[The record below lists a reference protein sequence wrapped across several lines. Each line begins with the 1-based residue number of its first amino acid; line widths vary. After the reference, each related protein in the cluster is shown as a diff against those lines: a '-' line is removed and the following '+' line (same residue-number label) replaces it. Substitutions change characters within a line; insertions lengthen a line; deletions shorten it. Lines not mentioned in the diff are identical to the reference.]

1 MKRPNKLLNKK
12 YLSSLVIAAFL
23 ILSVLTAYNI
33 RFGEEKA
40 ETEVEETIG
49 DNEDVISSGEARIGS
64 REQSDGADNADRA
77 ESGRD
82 EEDGTDNADEAGS
95 GREEADDTDDAEGT
109 GSGREEADDTD
120 DAEGTES
127 GRNEEDG
134 ADDAD
139 ETAGDRGLTNDTSEK
154 DDSRTSQIHFAYD
167 GKQRLPWPVMGNVI
181 LPYSMDTTVYY
192 TTLDQYA
199 CNDGLLIGARKGEE
213 VTAVADGRI
222 VNVAQSDRYGT
233 MVTLLIGDNYEVFY
247 GQMGN
252 VKHEIGDEVKE
263 GDVLGL
269 VAEPTRSFVLEGPHL
284 YFKMTYQG
292 EPVNPM
298 DYLES

>member
-49 DNEDVISSGEARIGS
+49 NNEDVISSGEARIGS
-64 REQSDGADNADRA
+64 REQSDGADD
-77 ESGRD
+77 
-82 EEDGTDNADEAGS
+82 ADEAG
-95 GREEADDTDDAEGT
+95 
-109 GSGREEADDTD
+109 
-120 DAEGTES
+120 S

-134 ADDAD
+134 ADDADETGSGRDEEDGADDADETGSGRD

-154 DDSRTSQIHFAYD
+154 DDSRTSQTHFAYD
-167 GKQRLPWPVMGNVI
+167 GKHRLPWPVMGNVI

-247 GQMGN
+247 GQMEN

-292 EPVNPM
+292 EPVNPV

>member
-64 REQSDGADNADRA
+64 REQSDGADDTDDA
-77 ESGRD
+77 EGTGSGRD
-82 EEDGTDNADEAGS
+82 EEDGADDADRTES

-109 GSGREEADDTD
+109 GSRRDET
-120 DAEGTES
+120 
-127 GRNEEDG
+127 N
-134 ADDAD
+134 DAD
-139 ETAGDRGLTNDTSEK
+139 ETAGDRGLPNDTSEE
-154 DDSRTSQIHFAYD
+154 DDSRTSQTHFAYD
-167 GKQRLPWPVMGNVI
+167 GKHRLPWPVMGNVI

-292 EPVNPM
+292 EPVNPV

>member
-49 DNEDVISSGEARIGS
+49 NNEDVISSGEARIGS
-64 REQSDGADNADRA
+64 REQSDGADDAD
-77 ESGRD
+77 ETGSGRN
-82 EEDGTDNADEAGS
+82 EEDGADNADEAG
-95 GREEADDTDDAEGT
+95 
-109 GSGREEADDTD
+109 
-120 DAEGTES
+120 S

-134 ADDAD
+134 ADDADRTESGRD

-154 DDSRTSQIHFAYD
+154 DDSRTSQTHFAYD

-247 GQMGN
+247 GQMEN

-292 EPVNPM
+292 EPVNPV

>member
-49 DNEDVISSGEARIGS
+49 NNEDVISSGEAHIGS
-64 REQSDGADNADRA
+64 REQSDGADD
-77 ESGRD
+77 
-82 EEDGTDNADEAGS
+82 ADEAGS

-109 GSGREEADDTD
+109 GSGRD
-120 DAEGTES
+120 
-127 GRNEEDG
+127 EEDG

-154 DDSRTSQIHFAYD
+154 DDSRTSQTHFAYD
-167 GKQRLPWPVMGNVI
+167 GKHRLPWPVMGNVI

-292 EPVNPM
+292 EPVNPV

>member
-49 DNEDVISSGEARIGS
+49 NNEDVISSGEARIGS

-109 GSGREEADDTD
+109 GSGHEEADDTD
-120 DAEGTES
+120 DAEGTGS
-127 GRNEEDG
+127 GRDET
-134 ADDAD
+134 DDAD

-154 DDSRTSQIHFAYD
+154 DDSRTSQTHFAYD

-292 EPVNPM
+292 EPVNPV

>member
-49 DNEDVISSGEARIGS
+49 NNEDVISSGEARIGS
-64 REQSDGADNADRA
+64 REQSDGAD
-77 ESGRD
+77 
-82 EEDGTDNADEAGS
+82 
-95 GREEADDTDDAEGT
+95 
-109 GSGREEADDTD
+109 DTD

-134 ADDAD
+134 ADNADEAGSGRNEEDGADDSDKTESGRKETDDAD
-139 ETAGDRGLTNDTSEK
+139 ETAGDRGLPNDTSEE
-154 DDSRTSQIHFAYD
+154 DDSRTSQTHFAYD

-292 EPVNPM
+292 EPVNPV

>member
-49 DNEDVISSGEARIGS
+49 NNEDVISSGEARIGS

-120 DAEGTES
+120 DAEGTGS
-127 GRNEEDG
+127 GRDET
-134 ADDAD
+134 DDAD

-154 DDSRTSQIHFAYD
+154 DDSRTSQTHFAYD

-292 EPVNPM
+292 EPVNPV

>member
-49 DNEDVISSGEARIGS
+49 NNEDVISSGEARIGS

-82 EEDGTDNADEAGS
+82 EEDGADDADESGS

-109 GSGREEADDTD
+109 GSGRDET
-120 DAEGTES
+120 
-127 GRNEEDG
+127 
-134 ADDAD
+134 DDAD

-154 DDSRTSQIHFAYD
+154 DDSRTSQTHFAYD

-292 EPVNPM
+292 EPVNPV

>member
-49 DNEDVISSGEARIGS
+49 NNEDVISSGEARIGS
-64 REQSDGADNADRA
+64 REQSDGADD
-77 ESGRD
+77 
-82 EEDGTDNADEAGS
+82 ADEAGS
-95 GREEADDTDDAEGT
+95 GRNEEDGADDADETGSGRDEDDGADDADETGSGRKEADDTDDAEGT
-109 GSGREEADDTD
+109 GSRRDET
-120 DAEGTES
+120 
-127 GRNEEDG
+127 N
-134 ADDAD
+134 DAD

-154 DDSRTSQIHFAYD
+154 DDSRTSQTHFAYD
-167 GKQRLPWPVMGNVI
+167 GKHRLPWPVMGNVI

-247 GQMGN
+247 GQMEN

-292 EPVNPM
+292 EPVNPV

>member
-49 DNEDVISSGEARIGS
+49 NNEDVISSGEARIGS
-64 REQSDGADNADRA
+64 REQSDGADDADEAGSGRNEEDGADDADRT

-82 EEDGTDNADEAGS
+82 EEDGADDADESGS

-109 GSGREEADDTD
+109 GSGRD
-120 DAEGTES
+120 
-127 GRNEEDG
+127 EEDG

-154 DDSRTSQIHFAYD
+154 DDSRTSQTHFAYD
-167 GKQRLPWPVMGNVI
+167 GKHRLPWPVMGNVI

-247 GQMGN
+247 GQMEN

-292 EPVNPM
+292 EPVNPV

>member
-49 DNEDVISSGEARIGS
+49 NNEDVISSGEARIGS

-120 DAEGTES
+120 DAEGTGS
-127 GRNEEDG
+127 GRDET
-134 ADDAD
+134 DDAD
-139 ETAGDRGLTNDTSEK
+139 EAAGDRGLTNDTSEE
-154 DDSRTSQIHFAYD
+154 DDSRTSQTHFAYD

-292 EPVNPM
+292 EPVNPV

>member
-49 DNEDVISSGEARIGS
+49 NNEDVISSGEARIGS
-64 REQSDGADNADRA
+64 REQSDGADDADEAGSGRNEEDGADDADRT

-82 EEDGTDNADEAGS
+82 EEDGADDADESGS

-109 GSGREEADDTD
+109 GSGRD
-120 DAEGTES
+120 
-127 GRNEEDG
+127 EEDG

-154 DDSRTSQIHFAYD
+154 DDSRTSQTHFAYD

-269 VAEPTRSFVLEGPHL
+269 VEEPTRSFVLEGPHL

-292 EPVNPM
+292 EPVNPV

>member
-12 YLSSLVIAAFL
+12 YLSSLVIVAFL

-64 REQSDGADNADRA
+64 REQSDGADNAD
-77 ESGRD
+77 
-82 EEDGTDNADEAGS
+82 EAG
-95 GREEADDTDDAEGT
+95 
-109 GSGREEADDTD
+109 
-120 DAEGTES
+120 S

-134 ADDAD
+134 ADDADRTESGRDEKDGADDADEPGSGRD

-154 DDSRTSQIHFAYD
+154 DDSRTSQTHFAYD

-269 VAEPTRSFVLEGPHL
+269 VEEPTRSFVLEGPHL

-292 EPVNPM
+292 EPVNPV

>member
-64 REQSDGADNADRA
+64 REQSDGADNADRTG
-77 ESGRD
+77 SGRE
-82 EEDGTDNADEAGS
+82 EEDGTDDADEAGS
-95 GREEADDTDDAEGT
+95 GRD
-109 GSGREEADDTD
+109 
-120 DAEGTES
+120 
-127 GRNEEDG
+127 EEDV

-139 ETAGDRGLTNDTSEK
+139 ETAGDRGLTNDTSEE
-154 DDSRTSQIHFAYD
+154 DDSRTSQTHFAYD
-167 GKQRLPWPVMGNVI
+167 GKHRLPWPVMGNVI

-292 EPVNPM
+292 EPVNPV

>member
-120 DAEGTES
+120 DAEGTGS
-127 GRNEEDG
+127 GRDET
-134 ADDAD
+134 DDAD
-139 ETAGDRGLTNDTSEK
+139 ETAGDRGLTNDTSEE
-154 DDSRTSQIHFAYD
+154 DDSRTSQTHFAYD
-167 GKQRLPWPVMGNVI
+167 GKHRLPWPVMGNVI

-292 EPVNPM
+292 EPVNPV

>member
-12 YLSSLVIAAFL
+12 YLSSLVIVAFL

-64 REQSDGADNADRA
+64 REQSDGADD
-77 ESGRD
+77 
-82 EEDGTDNADEAGS
+82 ADEAG
-95 GREEADDTDDAEGT
+95 
-109 GSGREEADDTD
+109 
-120 DAEGTES
+120 S

-139 ETAGDRGLTNDTSEK
+139 ETGSGRDEEDGADDADETGSGRDETAGDRGLTNDTSEE
-154 DDSRTSQIHFAYD
+154 DDSRTSQTHFAYD

-269 VAEPTRSFVLEGPHL
+269 VEEPTRSFVLEGPHL

-292 EPVNPM
+292 EPVNPV

>member
-49 DNEDVISSGEARIGS
+49 NNEDVISSGEARIGS
-64 REQSDGADNADRA
+64 REQSDGAD
-77 ESGRD
+77 
-82 EEDGTDNADEAGS
+82 
-95 GREEADDTDDAEGT
+95 
-109 GSGREEADDTD
+109 DTD

-134 ADDAD
+134 ADNADEAGSGRNEEDGADDSDKTESGRKETDDAD
-139 ETAGDRGLTNDTSEK
+139 ETAGDRGLTNDTSEE
-154 DDSRTSQIHFAYD
+154 DDSRTSQTHFAYD

-199 CNDGLLIGARKGEE
+199 CNDGLLIGAKKGEE

-292 EPVNPM
+292 EPVNPV

>member
-64 REQSDGADNADRA
+64 REQSDGADD
-77 ESGRD
+77 
-82 EEDGTDNADEAGS
+82 ADEAG
-95 GREEADDTDDAEGT
+95 
-109 GSGREEADDTD
+109 
-120 DAEGTES
+120 S

-134 ADDAD
+134 ADDADRTESGRDEKDGADDADEPGSGRD

-154 DDSRTSQIHFAYD
+154 DDSRTSQTHFAYD

-292 EPVNPM
+292 EPVNPV

>member
-49 DNEDVISSGEARIGS
+49 NNEDVISSGEAHIGS
-64 REQSDGADNADRA
+64 REQSDG
-77 ESGRD
+77 
-82 EEDGTDNADEAGS
+82 
-95 GREEADDTDDAEGT
+95 ADDTDDAEGT
-109 GSGREEADDTD
+109 GSGRDEEDGADDADRTESGRDEEDGADDADETGSGCKEADDTD
-120 DAEGTES
+120 DAEGTGSRRDET
-127 GRNEEDG
+127 N
-134 ADDAD
+134 DAD
-139 ETAGDRGLTNDTSEK
+139 ETAGDRGLTNDTSEE
-154 DDSRTSQIHFAYD
+154 DDSRTSQTHFAYD
-167 GKQRLPWPVMGNVI
+167 GKQRLSWPVMGNVI

-269 VAEPTRSFVLEGPHL
+269 VEEPTRSFVLEGPHL

-292 EPVNPM
+292 EPVNPV

>member
-77 ESGRD
+77 ENGR
-82 EEDGTDNADEAGS
+82 EEGTGS
-95 GREEADDTDDAEGT
+95 RREEADDADDAEGT

-120 DAEGTES
+120 DAEGTGS
-127 GRNEEDG
+127 GRDET
-134 ADDAD
+134 DDAD
-139 ETAGDRGLTNDTSEK
+139 ETAGDRGLTNDTSEE
-154 DDSRTSQIHFAYD
+154 DDSRTSQTHFAYD

-292 EPVNPM
+292 EPVNPV

>member
-49 DNEDVISSGEARIGS
+49 NNEDVISSGEARIGS
-64 REQSDGADNADRA
+64 REQSDGADD
-77 ESGRD
+77 
-82 EEDGTDNADEAGS
+82 ADEAG
-95 GREEADDTDDAEGT
+95 
-109 GSGREEADDTD
+109 
-120 DAEGTES
+120 S

-134 ADDAD
+134 ADDADETGSGRDEEDGADDADETGSGRD

-154 DDSRTSQIHFAYD
+154 DDSRTSQTHFAYD

-269 VAEPTRSFVLEGPHL
+269 VEEPTRSFVLEGPHL

-292 EPVNPM
+292 EPVNPV

>member
-64 REQSDGADNADRA
+64 RKQSDGA
-77 ESGRD
+77 
-82 EEDGTDNADEAGS
+82 DNADEAGS

-109 GSGREEADDTD
+109 GSRRDEADDTD
-120 DAEGTES
+120 DAEGTGSRRDET
-127 GRNEEDG
+127 
-134 ADDAD
+134 DDAD
-139 ETAGDRGLTNDTSEK
+139 KTAGDRGLTNDTSEK
-154 DDSRTSQIHFAYD
+154 DDSRTSQTHFAYD

-269 VAEPTRSFVLEGPHL
+269 VEEPTRSFVLEGPHL

-292 EPVNPM
+292 EPVNPV

>member
-49 DNEDVISSGEARIGS
+49 NNEDVISSGEARIGS
-64 REQSDGADNADRA
+64 REQSDGADDADEAGSGRNEEDGADDADRT

-82 EEDGTDNADEAGS
+82 EEDGADDADETGS
-95 GREEADDTDDAEGT
+95 GRKEADDTDDAEGT
-109 GSGREEADDTD
+109 GSRRDET
-120 DAEGTES
+120 
-127 GRNEEDG
+127 N
-134 ADDAD
+134 DAD
-139 ETAGDRGLTNDTSEK
+139 ETAGDRGLTNDTSEE
-154 DDSRTSQIHFAYD
+154 DDSRTSQTHFAYD
-167 GKQRLPWPVMGNVI
+167 GKHRLPWPVMGNVI

-269 VAEPTRSFVLEGPHL
+269 VEEPTRSFVLEGPHL

-292 EPVNPM
+292 EPVNPV

>member
-49 DNEDVISSGEARIGS
+49 NNEDVISSGEARIGS
-64 REQSDGADNADRA
+64 REQSDGADDADEAGSGRNEEDGADDADRT

-82 EEDGTDNADEAGS
+82 EEDGADDADESGS

-109 GSGREEADDTD
+109 GSGRD
-120 DAEGTES
+120 
-127 GRNEEDG
+127 EEDG

-154 DDSRTSQIHFAYD
+154 DDSRTSQTHFAYD
-167 GKQRLPWPVMGNVI
+167 GKHRLPWPVMGNVI

-292 EPVNPM
+292 EPVNPV

>member
-49 DNEDVISSGEARIGS
+49 NNEDVISSGEARIGS
-64 REQSDGADNADRA
+64 REQSDGAD
-77 ESGRD
+77 
-82 EEDGTDNADEAGS
+82 
-95 GREEADDTDDAEGT
+95 DA
-109 GSGREEADDTD
+109 D

-134 ADDAD
+134 ADNADEAGSGRNEEDGADDADRTESGRKETDDAD

-154 DDSRTSQIHFAYD
+154 DDSRTSQTHFAYD

-292 EPVNPM
+292 EPVNPV

>member
-64 REQSDGADNADRA
+64 REQSDGADD
-77 ESGRD
+77 
-82 EEDGTDNADEAGS
+82 ADEAGS
-95 GREEADDTDDAEGT
+95 GRNEEDGADDADRTESGRDEKDDADEPGSGRKEADDTDDAEGT
-109 GSGREEADDTD
+109 GSRRDET
-120 DAEGTES
+120 
-127 GRNEEDG
+127 N
-134 ADDAD
+134 DAD
-139 ETAGDRGLTNDTSEK
+139 ETAGDRGLTNDTSEE
-154 DDSRTSQIHFAYD
+154 DDSRTSQTHFAYD
-167 GKQRLPWPVMGNVI
+167 GKHRLPWPVMGNVI

-247 GQMGN
+247 GQMEN

-292 EPVNPM
+292 EPVNPV

>member
-64 REQSDGADNADRA
+64 REQSDGAD
-77 ESGRD
+77 
-82 EEDGTDNADEAGS
+82 
-95 GREEADDTDDAEGT
+95 
-109 GSGREEADDTD
+109 DTD

-154 DDSRTSQIHFAYD
+154 DDSRTSQTHFAYD
-167 GKQRLPWPVMGNVI
+167 GKHKEIEISGSNDY
-181 LPYSMDTTVYY
+181 PYNFKEFLELLK
-192 TTLDQYA
+192 LDQYF
-199 CNDGLLIGARKGEE
+199 D
-213 VTAVADGRI
+213 I
-222 VNVAQSDRYGT
+222 V
-233 MVTLLIGDNYEVFY
+233 L
-247 GQMGN
+247 
-252 VKHEIGDEVKE
+252 
-263 GDVLGL
+263 
-269 VAEPTRSFVLEGPHL
+269 
-284 YFKMTYQG
+284 
-292 EPVNPM
+292 
-298 DYLES
+298 

>member
-49 DNEDVISSGEARIGS
+49 NNEDVISSGEARIGS
-64 REQSDGADNADRA
+64 REQSDGAD
-77 ESGRD
+77 
-82 EEDGTDNADEAGS
+82 
-95 GREEADDTDDAEGT
+95 DA
-109 GSGREEADDTD
+109 D

-134 ADDAD
+134 ADNADEAGSGRNEEDGADDADRTESGRKETDDAD

-154 DDSRTSQIHFAYD
+154 DDSRTSQTHFAYD

-199 CNDGLLIGARKGEE
+199 
-213 VTAVADGRI
+213 
-222 VNVAQSDRYGT
+222 
-233 MVTLLIGDNYEVFY
+233 
-247 GQMGN
+247 
-252 VKHEIGDEVKE
+252 
-263 GDVLGL
+263 
-269 VAEPTRSFVLEGPHL
+269 
-284 YFKMTYQG
+284 
-292 EPVNPM
+292 
-298 DYLES
+298 

>member
-64 REQSDGADNADRA
+64 REQSDGADD
-77 ESGRD
+77 
-82 EEDGTDNADEAGS
+82 ADEAG
-95 GREEADDTDDAEGT
+95 
-109 GSGREEADDTD
+109 
-120 DAEGTES
+120 S

-134 ADDAD
+134 ADDADETGSGRDEEDGADDADETGSGRD

-154 DDSRTSQIHFAYD
+154 DDSRTSQTHFAYD

-269 VAEPTRSFVLEGPHL
+269 VEEPTRSFVLEGPHL

-292 EPVNPM
+292 EPVNPV

>member
-64 REQSDGADNADRA
+64 RKQS
-77 ESGRD
+77 
-82 EEDGTDNADEAGS
+82 DGTDNADEAGSGRNEEDGADDADRTES

-109 GSGREEADDTD
+109 GSRRDETD
-120 DAEGTES
+120 DA
-127 GRNEEDG
+127 DK
-134 ADDAD
+134 
-139 ETAGDRGLTNDTSEK
+139 TAGDRGLTNDTSEE
-154 DDSRTSQIHFAYD
+154 DDSRTSQTHFAYD

-292 EPVNPM
+292 EPVNPV

>member
-49 DNEDVISSGEARIGS
+49 NNEDVISSGEARIGS

-120 DAEGTES
+120 DAEGTGS
-127 GRNEEDG
+127 GRDET
-134 ADDAD
+134 DDAD
-139 ETAGDRGLTNDTSEK
+139 ETAGDRGLTNDTSEE
-154 DDSRTSQIHFAYD
+154 DDSRTSQTHFAYD
-167 GKQRLPWPVMGNVI
+167 GKHRLPWPVMGNVI

-292 EPVNPM
+292 EPVNPV

>member
-49 DNEDVISSGEARIGS
+49 NNEDVISSGEARIGS
-64 REQSDGADNADRA
+64 REQSDGADDTDDAEGT
-77 ESGRD
+77 ESGRN
-82 EEDGTDNADEAGS
+82 EEDGADDADEAGS
-95 GREEADDTDDAEGT
+95 GRNEEDG
-109 GSGREEADDTD
+109 ADDTD

-154 DDSRTSQIHFAYD
+154 DDSRTSQTHFAYD

-292 EPVNPM
+292 EPVNPV

>member
-49 DNEDVISSGEARIGS
+49 NNEDVISSGEARIGS
-64 REQSDGADNADRA
+64 REQSDGADDADEAGSGRNEEDGA
-77 ESGRD
+77 DDADETGSGRD
-82 EEDGTDNADEAGS
+82 EEDGADDADETGS
-95 GREEADDTDDAEGT
+95 GCKEADDTDDAEGT
-109 GSGREEADDTD
+109 GSRRDET
-120 DAEGTES
+120 
-127 GRNEEDG
+127 N
-134 ADDAD
+134 DAD
-139 ETAGDRGLTNDTSEK
+139 ETAGDRGLTNDTSEE
-154 DDSRTSQIHFAYD
+154 DDSRTSQTHFAYD
-167 GKQRLPWPVMGNVI
+167 GKQRLSWPVMGNVI

-292 EPVNPM
+292 EPVNPVN
-298 DYLES
+298 YLES

>member
-49 DNEDVISSGEARIGS
+49 NNEDVISSGEARIGS
-64 REQSDGADNADRA
+64 REQSDGAD
-77 ESGRD
+77 
-82 EEDGTDNADEAGS
+82 
-95 GREEADDTDDAEGT
+95 
-109 GSGREEADDTD
+109 DTD

-134 ADDAD
+134 ADNADEAGSGRNEEDGADDSDKTESGRKETDDAD
-139 ETAGDRGLTNDTSEK
+139 ETAGDRGLPNDTSEE
-154 DDSRTSQIHFAYD
+154 DDSRTSQTHFAYD
-167 GKQRLPWPVMGNVI
+167 GKHRLPWPVMGNVI

-292 EPVNPM
+292 EPVNPV

>member
-49 DNEDVISSGEARIGS
+49 NNEDVISSGEARIGS
-64 REQSDGADNADRA
+64 REQSDGADD
-77 ESGRD
+77 
-82 EEDGTDNADEAGS
+82 ADEAG
-95 GREEADDTDDAEGT
+95 
-109 GSGREEADDTD
+109 
-120 DAEGTES
+120 S

-134 ADDAD
+134 ADDADRTESGRDEEDGADDTDEPGSGRD

-154 DDSRTSQIHFAYD
+154 DDSRTSQTHFAYD
-167 GKQRLPWPVMGNVI
+167 GKHRLPWPVMGNVI

-269 VAEPTRSFVLEGPHL
+269 VEEPTRSFVLEGPHL

-292 EPVNPM
+292 EPVNPV

>member
-77 ESGRD
+77 ENGR
-82 EEDGTDNADEAGS
+82 EEGTGS
-95 GREEADDTDDAEGT
+95 RREEADDADDADRT
-109 GSGREEADDTD
+109 GSRREEADD
-120 DAEGTES
+120 
-127 GRNEEDG
+127 
-134 ADDAD
+134 AD
-139 ETAGDRGLTNDTSEK
+139 EAAGDRGLTNDTSEE
-154 DDSRTSQIHFAYD
+154 DDSRTSQTHFAYD
-167 GKQRLPWPVMGNVI
+167 GKQLLPWPVMGNVI

-292 EPVNPM
+292 EPVNPV

>member
-49 DNEDVISSGEARIGS
+49 NNEDVISSGEARIGS

-120 DAEGTES
+120 DAEGTGS
-127 GRNEEDG
+127 GRDET
-134 ADDAD
+134 DDAD
-139 ETAGDRGLTNDTSEK
+139 EAAGDRGLPNDTSEE
-154 DDSRTSQIHFAYD
+154 DDSRTSQTHFAYD

-292 EPVNPM
+292 EPVNPV

>member
-49 DNEDVISSGEARIGS
+49 NNEDVISSGEARIGS

-77 ESGRD
+77 ESGR
-82 EEDGTDNADEAGS
+82 EEGTGS
-95 GREEADDTDDAEGT
+95 RREEADDADDADRT
-109 GSGREEADDTD
+109 GSGRDEEDVADDAD
-120 DAEGTES
+120 EPGS
-127 GRNEEDG
+127 GRKE

-154 DDSRTSQIHFAYD
+154 DDSRTSQTHFAYD

-292 EPVNPM
+292 EPVNPV

>member
-64 REQSDGADNADRA
+64 REQSDGADDTDDA
-77 ESGRD
+77 EGTGSGRD
-82 EEDGTDNADEAGS
+82 EEDGADDADRTES

-109 GSGREEADDTD
+109 GSRRDET
-120 DAEGTES
+120 
-127 GRNEEDG
+127 N
-134 ADDAD
+134 DAD
-139 ETAGDRGLTNDTSEK
+139 EAAGDRGLTNDTSEE
-154 DDSRTSQIHFAYD
+154 DDSRTSQTHFAYD

-292 EPVNPM
+292 EPVNPV

>member
-64 REQSDGADNADRA
+64 REQSDGADNADRTGSGREEGTGSRREEA
-77 ESGRD
+77 DDADDADRTGSGRD
-82 EEDGTDNADEAGS
+82 EEDV
-95 GREEADDTDDAEGT
+95 
-109 GSGREEADDTD
+109 
-120 DAEGTES
+120 
-127 GRNEEDG
+127 

-139 ETAGDRGLTNDTSEK
+139 EPGSGRKEADDADEAAGDRGLTNDTSEE
-154 DDSRTSQIHFAYD
+154 DDSRTSQTHFAYD

-292 EPVNPM
+292 EPVNPV